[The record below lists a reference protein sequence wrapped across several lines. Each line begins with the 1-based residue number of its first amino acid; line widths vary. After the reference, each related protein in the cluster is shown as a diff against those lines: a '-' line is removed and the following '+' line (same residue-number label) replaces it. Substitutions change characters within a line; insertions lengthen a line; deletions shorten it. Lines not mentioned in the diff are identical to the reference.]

1 MTISMAAVGLLDFG
15 VAHNGES
22 PRDIV
27 DHTIEAARRADALG
41 FGRYWLAE
49 HQTGACCWA
58 SPELVLALIA
68 RDTTRIRVGSGGVL
82 VATHNALRVA
92 NDFSLLAQLYPDRID
107 IGLARGTPGENS
119 LALVEPLAYVPG
131 SVDDFSRKLVA
142 LISYLRAIPRP
153 QHAYFRARAF
163 PLPTRLP
170 EIWILGSGGT
180 SGVFA
185 AQYGLPFAQSMFHFP
200 NTTLAALATYCRD
213 FRPSTW
219 APEPRTMVAIAGVC
233 AETRARAQAIAASQ
247 PNKAITLNV
256 VGTAADWCDY
266 VAEMVSIAGVHEVM
280 YFEAS
285 PLPAQRLRAYE
296 LLAGA
301 LAETSPRAAGT
312 LGRPVDTMHS
322 YSTQA

>member
-1 MTISMAAVGLLDFG
+1 
-15 VAHNGES
+15 
-22 PRDIV
+22 
-27 DHTIEAARRADALG
+27 
-41 FGRYWLAE
+41 
-49 HQTGACCWA
+49 
-58 SPELVLALIA
+58 
-68 RDTTRIRVGSGGVL
+68 
-82 VATHNALRVA
+82 
-92 NDFSLLAQLYPDRID
+92 
-107 IGLARGTPGENS
+107 
-119 LALVEPLAYVPG
+119 
-131 SVDDFSRKLVA
+131 
-142 LISYLRAIPRP
+142 
-153 QHAYFRARAF
+153 
-163 PLPTRLP
+163 
-170 EIWILGSGGT
+170 
-180 SGVFA
+180 VFA